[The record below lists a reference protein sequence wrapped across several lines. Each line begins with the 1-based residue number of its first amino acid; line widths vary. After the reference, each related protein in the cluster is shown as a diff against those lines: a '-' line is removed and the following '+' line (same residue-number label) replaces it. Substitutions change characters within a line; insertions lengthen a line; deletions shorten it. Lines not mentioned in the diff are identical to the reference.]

1 MRDFPNCQSKQL
13 KRCSTGISARA
24 ECKSL
29 RSNSTHN
36 YVVGTSTDYTA
47 RLFGSRSRRI
57 MLLIVILVV
66 SLAAGVY
73 SYWISLPLSRPVG
86 PSVSIISSPIEFSI
100 ALDKTEYMSS
110 ENLTVYFSLKNISN
124 QTVTVRQQ
132 HWYELDLS
140 SPYSYM
146 KLTTNAE
153 GVSISPWHRFNFYFR
168 VADGN
173 GTEILDTSRALLYQ
187 DGYDMI
193 FAPYGCW
200 NQTLYISL
208 AGFLGTDAVPA
219 QARTFQIT
227 GILYHILINSTKLP
241 DDIVDIRT
249 PSIGFAVR

>member
-1 MRDFPNCQSKQL
+1 M
-13 KRCSTGISARA
+13 G
-24 ECKSL
+24 
-29 RSNSTHN
+29 
-36 YVVGTSTDYTA
+36 YTA
-47 RLFGSRSRRI
+47 RLFGSRSRKI
-57 MLLIVILVV
+57 MLLIAILVV

-73 SYWISLPLSRPVG
+73 SYWISLPLPKPMG
-86 PSVSIISSPIEFSI
+86 PSASITSSPIELSI
-100 ALDKTEYMSS
+100 GLDKTEYTSN
-110 ENLTVYFSLKNISN
+110 ENLTVYFSLRNISN

-146 KLTTNAE
+146 KLASNVE
-153 GVSISPWHRFNFYFR
+153 GVSIPSKPPIILNGVFHFYFS
-168 VADGN
+168 VVDDN
-173 GTEILDTSRALLYQ
+173 GTVILDTSRWLLYQ
-187 DGYDMI
+187 DGFDMI
-193 FAPYGCW
+193 FAPYGCL

-208 AGFLGTDAVPA
+208 AGLLGTGGIPT

>member
-1 MRDFPNCQSKQL
+1 M
-13 KRCSTGISARA
+13 G
-24 ECKSL
+24 
-29 RSNSTHN
+29 
-36 YVVGTSTDYTA
+36 YTA
-47 RLFGSRSRRI
+47 SLFGSRSRRI
-57 MLLIVILVV
+57 MLLIAILVV

-73 SYWISLPLSRPVG
+73 SYWVSLPLPKPMG
-86 PSVSIISSPIEFSI
+86 PSVSITSSPIQFSI
-100 ALDKTEYMSS
+100 GLDKTEYASS
-110 ENLTVYFSLKNISN
+110 ENLTVHFSLRNISN

-140 SPYSYM
+140 SPYSFM

-153 GVSISPWHRFNFYFR
+153 GVSGLRHRFNFYFS
-168 VADGN
+168 VVDYN
-173 GTEILDTSRALLYQ
+173 GTVILDTSQALLYQ

-193 FAPYGCW
+193 FAPYGCL

-208 AGFLGTDAVPA
+208 AGFLGTDAIPA
-219 QARTFQIT
+219 QTRTFQIT